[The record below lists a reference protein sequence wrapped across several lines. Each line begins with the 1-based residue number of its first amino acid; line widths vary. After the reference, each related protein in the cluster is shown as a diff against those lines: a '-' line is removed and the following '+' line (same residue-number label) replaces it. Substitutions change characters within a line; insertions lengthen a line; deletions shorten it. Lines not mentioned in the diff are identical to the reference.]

1 MKIRI
6 DEVGYENYTGQL
18 GMVDFVDGVSVNE
31 VSQSELNRMAVVI
44 RVVNVESEEQVG
56 SLVDMQKN
64 NDYTFP
70 VEEMLVNI
78 PEPEQ
83 APADSQTPTDDTAGK
98 TIYSREQLEALA
110 DKEGIAGLRE
120 VAETFGVKGTSIV
133 GLIQEILDAQALKA

>member
-70 VEEMLVNI
+70 VEEVLVNI

-83 APADSQTPTDDTAGK
+83 APADSQAPADDTAGK
-98 TIYSREQLEALA
+98 AIYSREQLEALA